1 MKVLILA
8 ISYNSNEALNN
19 FLDSIEIAME
29 NNSDVDLKVIVG
41 DHSENNCFCLSKRYN
56 TFECNIIGQENVGY
70 FGGIAKLLEK
80 EEASNYDYVIISN
93 VDVELAED
101 FFFRLNNKKY
111 NCKIAWI
118 APLIWS
124 SSEKRN
130 RNPFLVD
137 RYSFCKIL
145 LLCIMYKVCFL
156 HKLYTMTLYKTKRYR
171 SNEAKY
177 IYAGHGSFIILTKAF
192 FQNYSNIAYPM
203 FLYGEEIYLAEL
215 IREKFLLVYYDKD
228 IGVKTID
235 HVSTGKMKSKFY
247 YECNYKSLVYL
258 IDKFYR
264 KGL

>member
-124 SSEKRN
+124 ISEKRN
-130 RNPFLVD
+130 RNAFLVD

-192 FQNYSNIAYPM
+192 FQNYSNIANRSY
-203 FLYGEEIYLAEL
+203 EKSVIYW
-215 IREKFLLVYYDKD
+215 K
-228 IGVKTID
+228 
-235 HVSTGKMKSKFY
+235 
-247 YECNYKSLVYL
+247 
-258 IDKFYR
+258 
-264 KGL
+264 